1 MYKMDDIDHGEKKI
15 LGLVEQA
22 YKGEVVLP
30 DFQRN
35 FVWDRKSIEEFIE
48 SLLANI
54 FIGTFLV
61 LKTSKEEAPFKCI
74 FVQGAEEV
82 NPDIKINPSI
92 IVIDGQQ
99 RLTSL
104 FYAVYSPN
112 TPLRNTERPYAFFI
126 DLKKLAE
133 DKEDN
138 VDDAVFSVAKDD
150 RNFKKL
156 LKGNNFD
163 IEKLKEQKIM
173 PLSMFRDGIDFGK
186 LWYTHF
192 SNLFD
197 DDKAKKIK
205 EYLDNIFKYEVITLT
220 LPYSFNEKPEE
231 IAILFERLNRT
242 GIKLSTYDLL
252 VARMYKFMNLREEW
266 ERIFNDGINYINIKR
281 WARRVD
287 NTDIPFS
294 IIQSLALSK
303 GKSIKDKDLI
313 KIDSEILNKN
323 EWDRAVKVANNKVLN
338 LLFERNKFGI
348 AEDIDKWMPYSTA
361 VIPMLALFLKYD
373 HPDTS
378 KLEKWYWSVVFS
390 ERYSGSTESD
400 IMKDFREMSKWIEDD
415 NFLPE
420 AVRDFHEQLQKEVFT
435 LKEVKNTTSS
445 LYKGTFNLI
454 FKNDPPDFYEPENI
468 AYNLLNDHHI
478 FPKNFLKSKG
488 VDIEP
493 DVVLNRTLIF
503 DSTNKM
509 ISNKSPSDYIKE
521 IMNRYIDKGYSVD
534 KARARLVDIMK
545 KHFISE
551 EMISIMENTSKDL
564 PADKI
569 KENYENFIVLR
580 EKLIIQRIKELIGL
594 EEN

>member
-252 VARMYKFMNLREEW
+252 VARMYKFINLREEW
-266 ERIFNDGINYINIKR
+266 EKIFNDGINYINIKK

-294 IIQSLALSK
+294 IIQALALSE

-521 IMNRYIDKGYSVD
+521 IINRYIDKGYSAE

-551 EMISIMENTSKDL
+551 EMIDIMENTSKDL

>member
-1 MYKMDDIDHGEKKI
+1 MSINSGNLRIFELI
-15 LGLVEQA
+15 REA
-22 YKGEVVLP
+22 YSGSVVLP

-61 LKTSKEEAPFKCI
+61 LETSKERAPFKYI
-74 FVQGAEEV
+74 FIQGAEEV
-82 NPDIKINPSI
+82 NPDIKSNPSI

-104 FYAVYSPN
+104 FYAIYSPN

-126 DLKKLAE
+126 DLKKLVE

-138 VDDAVFSVAKDD
+138 VDDAVFSVAKDE

-173 PLSMFRDGIDFGK
+173 PLSMFRDEGEFYN
-186 LWYTHF
+186 LWYSQFNHLF
-192 SNLFD
+192 SE
-197 DDKAKKIK
+197 K
-205 EYLDNIFKYEVITLT
+205 ESERVRDYLSNIFKYEAITIT

-493 DVVLNRTLIF
+493 DFVLNRTLIF

-521 IMNRYIDKGYSVD
+521 IINRYIDKGYSAE

-551 EMISIMENTSKDL
+551 EMISIMENTYKDL

-569 KENYENFIVLR
+569 KENYENFIALR
-580 EKLIIQRIKELIGL
+580 EKLIIKRIKELVGL

>member
-1 MYKMDDIDHGEKKI
+1 MSINSGNLRIFELI
-15 LGLVEQA
+15 REA
-22 YKGEVVLP
+22 YSGSVVLP

-61 LKTSKEEAPFKCI
+61 LETSKERAPFKYI
-74 FVQGAEEV
+74 FIQGAEEV
-82 NPDIKINPSI
+82 NPDIKSNPSI

-104 FYAVYSPN
+104 FYAIYSPN

-126 DLKKLAE
+126 DLKKLVE

-138 VDDAVFSVAKDD
+138 VDDAVFSVAKDE

-173 PLSMFRDGIDFGK
+173 PLSMFRDEGEFYN
-186 LWYTHF
+186 LWYSQF
-192 SNLFD
+192 NNLFSE
-197 DDKAKKIK
+197 K
-205 EYLDNIFKYEVITLT
+205 EAERVRDYLSNIFKYEAITIT

-294 IIQSLALSK
+294 IIQALALSK

-478 FPKNFLKSKG
+478 FPKNFLKSKE
-488 VDIEP
+488 VEVEP
-493 DVVLNRTLIF
+493 DIVLNRTLIF

-521 IMNRYIDKGYSVD
+521 IINRYIDKGYSAE

-545 KHFISE
+545 KHFISQ
-551 EMISIMENTSKDL
+551 EMIDIMENTSKDL